1 MKSSGLAGEAV
12 AGTAVSWK
20 LVVYHVPFPK
30 SVGIAIC
37 LPWGPKFGRSA
48 GCLRANRPSR
58 YTGVIAPEAIRPAC
72 PVRFDLT
79 DLRLCVLVAD
89 AGSITG
95 GAERAHLTLASASA
109 RIRGLEEAL
118 GIALFMRHR
127 QGVMPTPAGRALLAH
142 AQRVLAQI
150 EQLRG
155 ELGEY
160 AAGLRGN
167 VRIAS
172 NTVAMS
178 EFLPDLLGA
187 FLAEHPNVE
196 ISLREQTSPAVVQ
209 AVLEGAADIGVV
221 SDWIELT
228 GLETVP
234 FRQDRLVVVTPPG
247 HALASRAEVAFI
259 DVLDSAFIGLPEHSA
274 LAEHLDGHARRA
286 GRPLHYRVRLRDFD
300 SLCRAV
306 AAGAALG
313 IVPLSAAARSA
324 ATLGLG
330 IVPLS
335 DAWALRTL
343 VLCVRERDALPVYAR
358 QLLERLQATPAAIN
372 ENGTT

>member
-1 MKSSGLAGEAV
+1 M
-12 AGTAVSWK
+12 
-20 LVVYHVPFPK
+20 
-30 SVGIAIC
+30 
-37 LPWGPKFGRSA
+37 
-48 GCLRANRPSR
+48 
-58 YTGVIAPEAIRPAC
+58 
-72 PVRFDLT
+72 RFDLT
-79 DLRLCVLVAD
+79 DLRLCLLVAE

-109 RIRGLEEAL
+109 RIRGLEDTL

-127 QGVMPTPAGRALLAH
+127 QGVLPTPAGRALLAH
-142 AQRVLAQI
+142 ARRVLAQI
-150 EQLRG
+150 EQMRG

-160 AAGLRGN
+160 AAGLKGN

-196 ISLREQTSPAVVQ
+196 IALREQTSPAVVQ

-234 FRQDRLVVVTPPG
+234 FRQDRLVIVTPPG
-247 HALASRAEVAFI
+247 HALTKRESVALV
-259 DVLDSAFIGLPEHSA
+259 DVLDAEFIGLPEQSA
-274 LAEHLDGHARRA
+274 LAEHLDGHAKRA
-286 GRPLHYRVRLRDFD
+286 GRPLRYRLRLRDFD

-313 IVPLSAAARSA
+313 IVPLSAARRSA
-324 ATLGLG
+324 ATLGIG

-335 DAWALRTL
+335 DPWALRTL

-358 QLLERLQATPAAIN
+358 QLLDRLQGPASPATVATTNTADTN
-372 ENGTT
+372 KNGTT

>member
-1 MKSSGLAGEAV
+1 M
-12 AGTAVSWK
+12 
-20 LVVYHVPFPK
+20 
-30 SVGIAIC
+30 
-37 LPWGPKFGRSA
+37 
-48 GCLRANRPSR
+48 
-58 YTGVIAPEAIRPAC
+58 
-72 PVRFDLT
+72 RFDLT
-79 DLRLCVLVAD
+79 DLRLCLLVAD

-109 RIRGLEEAL
+109 RIRGLEETL
-118 GIALFMRHR
+118 GVALFMRHR
-127 QGVMPTPAGRALLAH
+127 QGVIPTPAGRALLAH
-142 AQRVLAQI
+142 ARRVLAQI
-150 EQLRG
+150 EQMRG

-160 AAGLRGN
+160 AAGLKGN

-196 ISLREQTSPAVVQ
+196 IALREQTSPAVVQ
-209 AVLEGAADIGVV
+209 AVLEGAADIGIV

-247 HALASRAEVAFI
+247 HALAALHEAHTPREVAFV
-259 DVLDSAFIGLPEHSA
+259 DVLDSEFIGLPEHSA
-274 LAEHLDGHARRA
+274 LAEHLDGHAKRA
-286 GRPLHYRVRLRDFD
+286 GRLLRYRLRLRDFD

-306 AAGAALG
+306 AAGAAPG
-313 IVPLSAAARSA
+313 IVPLSAARRSA
-324 ATLGLG
+324 ASLDIG

-335 DAWALRTL
+335 DPWALRTL

-358 QLLERLQATPAAIN
+358 QLLEWLASPVAAN

>member
-1 MKSSGLAGEAV
+1 M
-12 AGTAVSWK
+12 
-20 LVVYHVPFPK
+20 
-30 SVGIAIC
+30 SVDIRTFHCAPPR
-37 LPWGPKFGRSA
+37 L
-48 GCLRANRPSR
+48 RPSR
-58 YTGVIAPEAIRPAC
+58 YTDAIALEALAAC

-79 DLRLCVLVAD
+79 DLRLCLLVAE

-109 RIRGLEEAL
+109 RIRGLEETL
-118 GIALFMRHR
+118 GVALFMRHP
-127 QGVMPTPAGRALLAH
+127 QGVIPTPAGRALLAH

-150 EQLRG
+150 EQMRG

-160 AAGLRGN
+160 AAGLKGN
-167 VRIAS
+167 VRISS

-187 FLAEHPNVE
+187 YLAEHPSVE
-196 ISLREQTSPAVVQ
+196 ISLREQTSSAVVQ

-247 HALASRAEVAFI
+247 HTLAARHEVAFI
-259 DVLDSAFIGLPEHSA
+259 DVLNSEFIGLTGPSA

-286 GRPLHYRVRLRDFD
+286 GRPLRYRLRLRDFD

-306 AAGAALG
+306 AAGAAIG
-313 IVPLSAAARSA
+313 IVPLSAARRA
-324 ATLGLG
+324 ADSLGVG
-330 IVPLS
+330 VVPLS
-335 DAWALRTL
+335 DPWALRML
-343 VLCVRERDALPVYAR
+343 VLCVRERDALPVHAR
-358 QLLERLQATPAAIN
+358 HLLERLQTTPAAPDRPS
-372 ENGTT
+372 TK

>member
-1 MKSSGLAGEAV
+1 M
-12 AGTAVSWK
+12 
-20 LVVYHVPFPK
+20 
-30 SVGIAIC
+30 
-37 LPWGPKFGRSA
+37 
-48 GCLRANRPSR
+48 
-58 YTGVIAPEAIRPAC
+58 
-72 PVRFDLT
+72 RFDLT
-79 DLRLCVLVAD
+79 DLRLCLLVAD

-118 GIALFMRHR
+118 GVALFMRHR
-127 QGVMPTPAGRALLAH
+127 QGVIPTPAGRALLAH
-142 AQRVLAQI
+142 ARRVLAQI
-150 EQLRG
+150 EQMRG

-160 AAGLRGN
+160 AAGLKGN
-167 VRIAS
+167 VRIAA

-187 FLAEHPNVE
+187 FLAEHPSVE

-209 AVLEGAADIGVV
+209 AVLEGATDIGVV

-247 HALASRAEVAFI
+247 HGLAAQQDVAFI
-259 DVLDSAFIGLPEHSA
+259 DVLDGEFVGLPEQSA
-274 LAEHLDGHARRA
+274 LAEHLDGHAKRA
-286 GRPLHYRVRLRDFD
+286 GRPLHYRLRLRDFD

-313 IVPLSAAARSA
+313 IVPLSAARRSA
-324 ATLGLG
+324 AVLGIG

-335 DAWALRTL
+335 DPWALRML
-343 VLCVRERDALPVYAR
+343 VLCVRARDALPVYAR
-358 QLLERLQATPAAIN
+358 QLLDRLAAPVATK

>member
-1 MKSSGLAGEAV
+1 
-12 AGTAVSWK
+12 
-20 LVVYHVPFPK
+20 
-30 SVGIAIC
+30 
-37 LPWGPKFGRSA
+37 
-48 GCLRANRPSR
+48 
-58 YTGVIAPEAIRPAC
+58 
-72 PVRFDLT
+72 VRFDLT
-79 DLRLCVLVAD
+79 DLRLCLLVAD

-109 RIRGLEEAL
+109 RIRGLEETL
-118 GIALFMRHR
+118 GVALFMRHR

-142 AQRVLAQI
+142 ARRVLAQI
-150 EQLRG
+150 DQMRG

-160 AAGLRGN
+160 AAGLKGN

-196 ISLREQTSPAVVQ
+196 IALREQTSPAVVQ
-209 AVLEGAADIGVV
+209 AVLEGAADIGIV

-234 FRQDRLVVVTPPG
+234 FRQDRLVLVTPPG
-247 HALASRAEVAFI
+247 HTLAARREVPFI
-259 DVLDSAFIGLPEHSA
+259 DVLDSEFIGLPEHSA

-286 GRPLHYRVRLRDFD
+286 GRSLRYRLRLRDFD

-313 IVPLSAAARSA
+313 IVPLSAARRSA
-324 ATLGLG
+324 GLLGLG
-330 IVPLS
+330 VVTLA
-335 DAWALRTL
+335 DAWALRNL
-343 VLCVRERDALPVYAR
+343 ILCVRERDALPAYAR
-358 QLLERLQATPAAIN
+358 QLLDHLAANDASNDAAN

>member
-1 MKSSGLAGEAV
+1 MREPLHSR
-12 AGTAVSWK
+12 
-20 LVVYHVPFPK
+20 HCPNRR
-30 SVGIAIC
+30 C
-37 LPWGPKFGRSA
+37 
-48 GCLRANRPSR
+48 AN
-58 YTGVIAPEAIRPAC
+58 APT
-72 PVRFDLT
+72 VRFDLT
-79 DLRLCVLVAD
+79 DLRLCLLVAD

-109 RIRGLEEAL
+109 RIRGLEETL
-118 GIALFMRHR
+118 GVALFERHR
-127 QGVMPTPAGRALLAH
+127 QGVIPSPAGRALLAH
-142 AQRVLAQI
+142 ARRVLAQI
-150 EQLRG
+150 EQMRG

-160 AAGLRGN
+160 AAGLKGN

-187 FLAEHPNVE
+187 FLANHPNVE

-209 AVLEGAADIGVV
+209 AVLEGAADVGVV

-247 HALASRAEVAFI
+247 HALATRQALNFI
-259 DVLDSAFIGLPEHSA
+259 DVLDEEFIGLPEPSA
-274 LAEHLDGHARRA
+274 LAEHLDGHAKQA
-286 GRPLHYRVRLRDFD
+286 GRPLRYRLRLRDFD

-313 IVPLSAAARSA
+313 IVPLNAARRC
-324 ATLGLG
+324 ATLGIG
-330 IVPLS
+330 IVPLC
-335 DAWALRTL
+335 DPWALRTL
-343 VLCVRERDALPVYAR
+343 VLCVRERDALPVHAR
-358 QLLERLQATPAAIN
+358 QLLEHLQAPGADTGPPFDTPGTPGTPDTPDTHEACDTHQTHGVRDANASGNPNIAIGIN
-372 ENGTT
+372 KNGTT

>member
-1 MKSSGLAGEAV
+1 M
-12 AGTAVSWK
+12 
-20 LVVYHVPFPK
+20 
-30 SVGIAIC
+30 
-37 LPWGPKFGRSA
+37 
-48 GCLRANRPSR
+48 
-58 YTGVIAPEAIRPAC
+58 
-72 PVRFDLT
+72 RFDLT
-79 DLRLCVLVAD
+79 DLRLCLLVAD

-109 RIRGLEEAL
+109 RIRGLEETL
-118 GIALFMRHR
+118 GVALFMRHR
-127 QGVMPTPAGRALLAH
+127 QGVIPTPAGRALLAH
-142 AQRVLAQI
+142 ARRVLAQI
-150 EQLRG
+150 EQMRG

-160 AAGLRGN
+160 AAGLKGN

-196 ISLREQTSPAVVQ
+196 IALREQTSPAVVQ
-209 AVLEGAADIGVV
+209 AVLEGAADIGIV

-247 HALASRAEVAFI
+247 HALAALHEAHTPREVAFV
-259 DVLDSAFIGLPEHSA
+259 DVLDSEFIGLPEHSA
-274 LAEHLDGHARRA
+274 LAEHLDGHAKRA
-286 GRPLHYRVRLRDFD
+286 GRLLRYRLRLRDFD

-306 AAGAALG
+306 AAGAAPG
-313 IVPLSAAARSA
+313 IVPLSAARRSA
-324 ATLGLG
+324 ASLDIG

-335 DAWALRTL
+335 DPWALRTL

-358 QLLERLQATPAAIN
+358 QLLEWLAAPVAAN

>member
-20 LVVYHVPFPK
+20 RVVYHVPFPK

-37 LPWGPKFGRSA
+37 PPRGPKFGRST
-48 GCLRANRPSR
+48 GCLRAYRPSR
-58 YTGVIAPEAIRPAC
+58 YTGVIAPEASRPAC

-79 DLRLCVLVAD
+79 DLRLCLLVAE

-118 GIALFMRHR
+118 GVALFMRHR

-142 AQRVLAQI
+142 ARRVLAQI
-150 EQLRG
+150 EQMRG

-160 AAGLRGN
+160 AAGLKGN

-247 HALASRAEVAFI
+247 HPLASRAQVAFI
-259 DVLDSAFIGLPEHSA
+259 DVLDSEFIGL
-274 LAEHLDGHARRA
+274 RRA

-313 IVPLSAAARSA
+313 VVPLSAAARSA

-358 QLLERLQATPAAIN
+358 QLLERLQATPAPTN

>member
-1 MKSSGLAGEAV
+1 MK
-12 AGTAVSWK
+12 
-20 LVVYHVPFPK
+20 
-30 SVGIAIC
+30 
-37 LPWGPKFGRSA
+37 
-48 GCLRANRPSR
+48 
-58 YTGVIAPEAIRPAC
+58 
-72 PVRFDLT
+72 FDLI
-79 DLRLCVLVAD
+79 DLRLCLLVAD
-89 AGSITG
+89 AGSITA

-109 RIRGLEEAL
+109 RIRGLEETL
-118 GIALFMRHR
+118 GVALFMRHR
-127 QGVMPTPAGRALLAH
+127 QGVIPTPAGRALLAH
-142 AQRVLAQI
+142 ARRVLAQI

-160 AAGLRGN
+160 AAGLKGN

-196 ISLREQTSPAVVQ
+196 IALREQTSPAVVQ

-221 SDWIELT
+221 SDWIELA

-234 FRQDRLVVVTPPG
+234 FRQDRLVVVTPPD
-247 HALASRAEVAFI
+247 HPLAMRASGAAVPFI
-259 DVLDSAFIGLPEHSA
+259 DVLDAEFIGLPEQSA

-286 GRPLHYRVRLRDFD
+286 GRALRYRLRLRDFD

-313 IVPLSAAARSA
+313 IVPLSAARRCA
-324 ATLGLG
+324 ATRSIG
-330 IVPLS
+330 IVPLA
-335 DAWALRTL
+335 DPWALRTL

-358 QLLERLQATPAAIN
+358 QLLDCLQAAPAQSD
-372 ENGTT
+372 

>member
-1 MKSSGLAGEAV
+1 MK
-12 AGTAVSWK
+12 
-20 LVVYHVPFPK
+20 
-30 SVGIAIC
+30 
-37 LPWGPKFGRSA
+37 
-48 GCLRANRPSR
+48 
-58 YTGVIAPEAIRPAC
+58 
-72 PVRFDLT
+72 FDLI
-79 DLRLCVLVAD
+79 DLRLCLLVAD
-89 AGSITG
+89 AGSITA

-109 RIRGLEEAL
+109 RIRGLEETL
-118 GIALFMRHR
+118 GVALFMRHR
-127 QGVMPTPAGRALLAH
+127 QGVIPTPAGRALLAH
-142 AQRVLAQI
+142 ARRVLAQI

-160 AAGLRGN
+160 AAGLKGN

-196 ISLREQTSPAVVQ
+196 IALREQTSPAVVQ

-221 SDWIELT
+221 SDWIELA

-234 FRQDRLVVVTPPG
+234 FRQDRLVVVTPPD
-247 HALASRAEVAFI
+247 HPLATQASRASRAGVAFI
-259 DVLDSAFIGLPEHSA
+259 DVLDAEFIGLPEQSA
-274 LAEHLDGHARRA
+274 LAEHLDGHAKRA
-286 GRPLHYRVRLRDFD
+286 GRALRYRLRLRDFD

-313 IVPLSAAARSA
+313 IVPLSAARRCA
-324 ATLGLG
+324 ATLGIG
-330 IVPLS
+330 IVPLA
-335 DAWALRTL
+335 DPWALRTL

-358 QLLERLQATPAAIN
+358 QLLDCLQATPAHTDVDNDTGAPASAAPN
-372 ENGTT
+372 DNGTA

>member
-1 MKSSGLAGEAV
+1 M
-12 AGTAVSWK
+12 
-20 LVVYHVPFPK
+20 
-30 SVGIAIC
+30 
-37 LPWGPKFGRSA
+37 
-48 GCLRANRPSR
+48 
-58 YTGVIAPEAIRPAC
+58 
-72 PVRFDLT
+72 RFDLT
-79 DLRLCVLVAD
+79 DLRLCLLVAE

-109 RIRGLEEAL
+109 RIRGLEETL
-118 GIALFMRHR
+118 GVALFMRHR
-127 QGVMPTPAGRALLAH
+127 QGVIPTPAGRALLAH
-142 AQRVLAQI
+142 ARRVLAQI
-150 EQLRG
+150 EQMRG

-160 AAGLRGN
+160 AAGLKGN

-247 HALASRAEVAFI
+247 HALAAQRAPHAPHALHTPHEVAFI
-259 DVLDSAFIGLPEHSA
+259 DVLDSEFIGLPEQSA
-274 LAEHLDGHARRA
+274 LAEHLDGHAKRA
-286 GRPLHYRVRLRDFD
+286 GRPLRYRLRLRDFD

-313 IVPLSAAARSA
+313 IVPLSAARRSA
-324 ATLGLG
+324 ASLGIG

-335 DAWALRTL
+335 DPWALRTL
-343 VLCVRERDALPVYAR
+343 VLCVRDRDALPVYAR
-358 QLLERLQATPAAIN
+358 QLLERLATPVATN

>member
-1 MKSSGLAGEAV
+1 MQ
-12 AGTAVSWK
+12 
-20 LVVYHVPFPK
+20 
-30 SVGIAIC
+30 IC
-37 LPWGPKFGRSA
+37 PLFARSL
-48 GCLRANRPSR
+48 CENH
-58 YTGVIAPEAIRPAC
+58 
-72 PVRFDLT
+72 PVKFDLT
-79 DLRLCVLVAD
+79 DLRLCLLVAE

-109 RIRGLEEAL
+109 RIRGLEETL
-118 GIALFMRHR
+118 GVALFMRHR
-127 QGVMPTPAGRALLAH
+127 QGVLPTPAGRALLAH
-142 AQRVLAQI
+142 ARRVLAQI
-150 EQLRG
+150 EQMRG

-160 AAGLRGN
+160 ASGLKGN

-196 ISLREQTSPAVVQ
+196 IALREQTSPAVVQ

-221 SDWIELT
+221 SDWIELS

-234 FRQDRLVVVTPPG
+234 FRQDRLVIVTPPG
-247 HALASRAEVAFI
+247 HELAARDDVAFI
-259 DVLDSAFIGLPEHSA
+259 DVLDTEFIGLPEHSA
-274 LAEHLDGHARRA
+274 LAEHLDSHAKRA
-286 GRPLHYRVRLRDFD
+286 GRPLRYRLRLRDFD

-313 IVPLSAAARSA
+313 IVPLSAARRSA
-324 ATLGLG
+324 ALGIG
-330 IVPLS
+330 IVPLV
-335 DAWALRTL
+335 DPWALRTL

-358 QLLERLQATPAAIN
+358 RLLEHLQAAPGGTN